1 MQFAS
6 LDPTRLAA
14 ALRADAR
21 RPSAIRLTPAPA
33 PAPAMPQAPAM
44 PKGVLPQRILP
55 RSLDAAEKNPLVP
68 EPEPTQG
75 DGNGC

>member
-33 PAPAMPQAPAM
+33 PAPAIPQAAAMPQR
-44 PKGVLPQRILP
+44 VLP
-55 RSLDAAEKNPLVP
+55 RSLEAAEKNPLVP

>member
-1 MQFAS
+1 MQFATI
-6 LDPTRLAA
+6 DPTRLAA

-21 RPSAIRLTPAPA
+21 KPSALRLPPAPA
-33 PAPAMPQAPAM
+33 PAPAIPQAAAMPQR
-44 PKGVLPQRILP
+44 VLP
-55 RSLDAAEKNPLVP
+55 RSLEAAEKNPLVP